1 MEIIAR
7 EIKTCAFEN
16 GIILEQ
22 NISNMF
28 EKKRKRLYWDEFWQ
42 NTEPELKVI
51 YGVDAHSVL
60 EMQENYKMQQLL

>member
-1 MEIIAR
+1 MYPDQIFRRCKTWNEDMEIIAR

-28 EKKRKRLYWDEFWQ
+28 EKKRKRLYWDVF
-42 NTEPELKVI
+42 
-51 YGVDAHSVL
+51 
-60 EMQENYKMQQLL
+60 